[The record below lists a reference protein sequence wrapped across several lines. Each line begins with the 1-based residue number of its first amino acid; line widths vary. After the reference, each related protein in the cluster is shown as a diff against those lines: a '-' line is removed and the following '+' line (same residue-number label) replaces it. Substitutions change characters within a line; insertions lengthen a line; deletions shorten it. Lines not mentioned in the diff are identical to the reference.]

1 MWLSTKGRYA
11 VRIMLE
17 LALHDKGQIVSVREI
32 SGNQEITP
40 QYVEQIMVKLRKAG
54 LIESIRGPAG
64 GYRLIKEAS
73 SITAGDIIRPLEG
86 HIGPVFCVDPM
97 ISKKKCHR
105 SPTCATKLLW
115 KKVGEKMTEV
125 LDTTTLDDLVK
136 MDREMQGK

>member
-64 GYRLIKEAS
+64 GYRLLKEAA
-73 SITAGDIIRPLEG
+73 SITTGDIIRPLEG
-86 HIGPVFCVDPM
+86 HVGLIFCVDPL

-105 SPTCATKLLW
+105 SSTCATKLLW
-115 KKVGEKMTEV
+115 KKVGEKIAEV

-136 MDREMQGK
+136 MDREMQK